1 MSDSTSKAARIKVLC
16 AGVFSLILVMGVA
29 RFAYTPLLPIMIKQ
43 AGLSTTGAGWLAA
56 INYAGY
62 LSGVLIASLI
72 SDAMLKDR
80 LYRFGMVLAVLSTAL
95 MAVSTDFYVWG
106 FSRFL
111 AGLSTAAGL
120 MLGSGLI
127 LNWLIRHQH
136 RSELGI
142 HFSGVGLGIALC
154 SIANI
159 LMNHFWDW
167 DTQWYVFTLIGAILL
182 VPALAWFPHP
192 PPKTHIANHAQT
204 TMQDSPPSSHFMRL
218 FIAAYCCAGV
228 GYVITATY
236 MVAIVNEILGLE
248 NKGGWMFLIAGIFAA
263 PSCIVWDLIA
273 RRTGEVSALMWASG
287 LLVLGILCPTMGWG
301 LTGALVGAIFYGATT
316 IGIVSLVLTMAG
328 RFYPTQPAKMMG
340 KMTIAYGVSQ
350 IVAPPM
356 VAWLTHFY
364 GNYQMGLYL
373 AAAVMAL
380 GTYLFYLM
388 KKCQ

>member
-16 AGVFSLILVMGVA
+16 AGIFSLILVMGVA
-29 RFAYTPLLPIMIKQ
+29 RFAYTPLLPVMINQ
-43 AGLSTTGAGWLAA
+43 AGLTTTGAGWLAA

-72 SDAMLKDR
+72 SDAILKDR
-80 LYRFGMVLAVLSTAL
+80 LYRLGIVIAVISTAL
-95 MAVSTDFYVWG
+95 MGISTDFYVWG
-106 FSRFL
+106 FSRFI
-111 AGLSTAAGL
+111 AGLGTAAGL

-154 SIANI
+154 SIAN
-159 LMNHFWDW
+159 LWMNHYWQWDI
-167 DTQWYVFTLIGAILL
+167 QWYVFTIIGAFLL

-192 PPKTHIANHAQT
+192 TPKINIAHHVHPA
-204 TMQDSPPSSHFMRL
+204 MQDSPPSPHFMRL

-228 GYVITATY
+228 GYVVTATY
-236 MVAIVNEILGLE
+236 MVAIVNEIAGLE
-248 NKGGWMFLIAGIFAA
+248 KKGGWMFLIAGIFAA
-263 PSCIVWDLIA
+263 PSCIVWDLVA
-273 RRTGEVSALMWASG
+273 RRTGEVTALMGASG
-287 LLVLGILCPTMGWG
+287 LLVLGILMPTLGWG
-301 LTGALVGAIFYGATT
+301 LTGALIGAILYGATT

-340 KMTIAYGVSQ
+340 KMTIAYGISQ
-350 IVAPPM
+350 IVAPPI

-380 GTYLFYLM
+380 ATYLFYLM
-388 KKCQ
+388 KQYQ